1 MVEVGEGPSWF
12 SFYPMLGD
20 RAHGTHSQIL
30 SVSQAEEWYNHLSSS
45 IHPPIHPS
53 IHPPIHP
60 LVHPSIYPFIHQL
73 FGFLHMNA
81 DFLTNLVQVSRPQHP
96 HLSTGCAI
104 ASFWDH
110 CEGTGHNP
118 HESSLSKHTDTQQQ
132 DVKYKLDSQLS
143 NLGSWKGGRLP
154 GSLKDSYLYFSL
166 RMKIFTEILTAV
178 TFECQVLRLL
188 QFKVRPACFV

>member
-1 MVEVGEGPSWF
+1 M
-12 SFYPMLGD
+12 
-20 RAHGTHSQIL
+20 
-30 SVSQAEEWYNHLSSS
+30 
-45 IHPPIHPS
+45 
-53 IHPPIHP
+53 
-60 LVHPSIYPFIHQL
+60 
-73 FGFLHMNA
+73 
-81 DFLTNLVQVSRPQHP
+81 QVSRLQHP

-118 HESSLSKHTDTQQQ
+118 LESSLSKLTDTQQQ

-154 GSLKDSYLYFSL
+154 GSLKDFYLYFSL
-166 RMKIFTEILTAV
+166 RMKIFTKILTVV

-188 QFKVRPACFV
+188 QFKIRPACFV